1 MRWWAYLVDFAAR
14 LYEWWLDNWA
24 VLVLNIG
31 SICALVGFT
40 RSDVI
45 ELRALNAT
53 GSLAALIY
61 HNSLSPRRVAPM
73 AWSFIFAAVNSWK
86 IYQVIAEREGTVNM
100 TQAQEQVYSKF
111 FMPHGVTPKQFE
123 HIYQQAEIVHVK
135 KGDIVV
141 QERQAMTHVCLVTQ
155 GETRAQALG
164 RRLTAASFNA
174 AAGVEDDAAATEDRL
189 SWTSGAWIGEMA
201 FLQAYWNTQQ
211 QQQQQQQTTSST
223 ATSSSGSN
231 GTASSSISAAS
242 TTLPSTERQPDS
254 TNPLSLGPS
263 PVTAASTT
271 PAAVAATYQQQ
282 QQQQPLPSSSSSQP
296 DPATPLVPIPRR
308 MSRRRTN
315 ALKRSSAMSSKEA
328 LYTIVAVQ
336 DSVVMRWKH
345 EDMQA
350 LLAKSP
356 DLRGAMTRAM
366 TAAIVGKV
374 INFTVSRRASKHGG
388 QPQPQ
393 PHWSNWLRDWTP
405 TNDGA
410 RVQVQKDVAAI
421 ASAVED
427 QQDNHNKDV
436 ESPPGGPVKKFGSF

>member
-1 MRWWAYLVDFAAR
+1 M
-14 LYEWWLDNWA
+14 
-24 VLVLNIG
+24 
-31 SICALVGFT
+31 
-40 RSDVI
+40 
-45 ELRALNAT
+45 
-53 GSLAALIY
+53 
-61 HNSLSPRRVAPM
+61 
-73 AWSFIFAAVNSWK
+73 
-86 IYQVIAEREGTVNM
+86 
-100 TQAQEQVYSKF
+100 
-111 FMPHGVTPKQFE
+111 
-123 HIYQQAEIVHVK
+123 
-135 KGDIVV
+135 
-141 QERQAMTHVCLVTQ
+141 
-155 GETRAQALG
+155 
-164 RRLTAASFNA
+164 
-174 AAGVEDDAAATEDRL
+174 
-189 SWTSGAWIGEMA
+189 
-201 FLQAYWNTQQ
+201 
-211 QQQQQQQTTSST
+211 
-223 ATSSSGSN
+223 
-231 GTASSSISAAS
+231 
-242 TTLPSTERQPDS
+242 
-254 TNPLSLGPS
+254 
-263 PVTAASTT
+263 TAASTT

-282 QQQQPLPSSSSSQP
+282 QQQQPNAILIVVATGSSDSLGP
-296 DPATPLVPIPRR
+296 PIPRR

-393 PHWSNWLRDWTP
+393 PHWSNRLRDWTP